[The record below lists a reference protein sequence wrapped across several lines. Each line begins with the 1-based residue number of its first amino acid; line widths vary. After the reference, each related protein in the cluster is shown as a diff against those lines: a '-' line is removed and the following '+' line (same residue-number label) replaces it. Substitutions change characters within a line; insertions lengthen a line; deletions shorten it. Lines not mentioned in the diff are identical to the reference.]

1 MLPSPHPSDNES
13 PLWPPF
19 SDAHVEFPPESG
31 KQKST
36 FACAKL
42 QKIQEP
48 DLVIRVQDSGRP
60 SRTASGALG
69 CLPLIYF

>member
-1 MLPSPHPSDNES
+1 MLPSPHLSHNES

-19 SDAHVEFPPESG
+19 SGAHVEFSPESS

-60 SRTASGALG
+60 SRTASAALG
-69 CLPLIYF
+69 CLPVIYF